1 MDDTKLGMILQSNED
16 PLTPCSFYR
25 EIVELKS
32 NTNNDPVEVKCP
44 YCYKNQESKRCNC
57 LGYKEFCSNCVITT
71 EELASILN
79 NFAEQIKQK
88 FYYEFDEI
96 IPSIMSDNIDKIKH
110 EVLDEVHNTKH

>member
-1 MDDTKLGMILQSNED
+1 MNDIKLGMILQSTGT
-16 PLTPCSFYR
+16 PLTKCPHYKQ
-25 EIVELKS
+25 IVELETKI
-32 NTNNDPVEVKCP
+32 NNEPFEVTNQ
-44 YCYKNQESKRCNC
+44 YCYKGNEAKHCTC
-57 LGYKEFCSNCVITT
+57 LGYKECCSNCIIT
-71 EELASILN
+71 EKELESILN